1 MLKLRRRSIHMK
13 VYTLGIDLA
22 KNVFQ
27 LHGVGCNGQTVLKKK
42 LTRDKFLPFLMQ
54 LEPCLIGMEA
64 CASSHHFARVLRQY
78 GHEVKLIP
86 PQYVKPYVKTNKTDA
101 ADAEAICEAV
111 ARPNM
116 RFVQIKTAEQQAIL
130 VLHTERNILIRER
143 TACAN
148 SMRAIL
154 AEFGIIMPRTLSQLY
169 KKIPEI
175 LEEYDNELSPFVRCS
190 VARQLEHLQGVE
202 DQITLIEQE
211 LSRWAKTQ
219 PACQRVMKVPGVG
232 LMTAT
237 YLVASVGNGQQFHS
251 AKQFAAWLG
260 LVPREFSSGGKQR
273 LGRISKRGDRYF
285 RYLLVHGARA
295 VAAVIERHKDNMPW
309 LYRLLNKKA
318 YNVAVVAQA
327 NKTAR
332 ILWSM
337 LVHHTEYRTLS
348 AV

>member
-1 MLKLRRRSIHMK
+1 
-13 VYTLGIDLA
+13 
-22 KNVFQ
+22 
-27 LHGVGCNGQTVLKKK
+27 
-42 LTRDKFLPFLMQ
+42 
-54 LEPCLIGMEA
+54 
-64 CASSHHFARVLRQY
+64 
-78 GHEVKLIP
+78 
-86 PQYVKPYVKTNKTDA
+86 
-101 ADAEAICEAV
+101 
-111 ARPNM
+111 
-116 RFVQIKTAEQQAIL
+116 
-130 VLHTERNILIRER
+130 
-143 TACAN
+143 
-148 SMRAIL
+148 
-154 AEFGIIMPRTLSQLY
+154 
-169 KKIPEI
+169 
-175 LEEYDNELSPFVRCS
+175 
-190 VARQLEHLQGVE
+190 
-202 DQITLIEQE
+202 
-211 LSRWAKTQ
+211 
-219 PACQRVMKVPGVG
+219 KVPGVG

-309 LYRLLNKKA
+309 LYRLLSKKA

-348 AV
+348 VV

>member
-1 MLKLRRRSIHMK
+1 MLKLRRRCVHMK
-13 VYTLGIDLA
+13 VSTLGIDLA

-202 DQITLIEQE
+202 DKITLIEQE

>member
-1 MLKLRRRSIHMK
+1 MLKLRRRSVHMK
-13 VYTLGIDLA
+13 VSTLGIDLA

-273 LGRISKRGDRYF
+273 LGRISKRGERYF
-285 RYLLVHGARA
+285 RYLLVHGAWA